1 VIKLTKLGRKG
12 FMLAEVVVVSAV
24 ISTVLVTMYIAIN
37 RVSSAYET
45 RNSYYDIDALFF
57 AEEINDLIKDKKIQT
72 DSNPKLLLGDL
83 FTAYQSL
90 DYKEANGYYITPS
103 TLNNTIE
110 GKQTLKDFM
119 SYLKTKLS
127 NDNNYTYIIVSELCT
142 PDDDCR
148 YYALKVKAGD
158 NNG

>member
-1 VIKLTKLGRKG
+1 
-12 FMLAEVVVVSAV
+12 MLAEVVVVSAV

-57 AEEINDLIKDKKIQT
+57 AEEINDLIKDKKLQT

-83 FTAYQSL
+83 STAYQNL
-90 DYKEANGYYITPS
+90 GYKANGYYITQS

-119 SYLKTKLS
+119 SYLKTKLG

-148 YYALKVKAGD
+148 YYALKVDEKVDEKVDD

>member
-1 VIKLTKLGRKG
+1 
-12 FMLAEVVVVSAV
+12 MLAEVVVVSAV

-57 AEEINDLIKDKKIQT
+57 AEEINDLIKDKKLQT

-83 FTAYQSL
+83 STAYQSL
-90 DYKEANGYYITPS
+90 GYKKANGYYITPS

-119 SYLKTKLS
+119 SYFKSKLS
-127 NDNNYTYIIVSELCT
+127 DENNYKYIIISELCT

>member
-1 VIKLTKLGRKG
+1 
-12 FMLAEVVVVSAV
+12 MLAEVVVVSAV

-57 AEEINDLIKDKKIQT
+57 AEEINDLIKDKELQA
-72 DSNPKLLLGDL
+72 DSNPKLSLGDL

-90 DYKEANGYYITPS
+90 GYKEANGYYITPS

-127 NDNNYTYIIVSELCT
+127 NDNNYKYIIVSELCT

-148 YYALKVKAGD
+148 YYALKVKVGD

>member
-1 VIKLTKLGRKG
+1 
-12 FMLAEVVVVSAV
+12 MLAEVVVVSAV

-57 AEEINDLIKDKKIQT
+57 AEEINDLIKDKELQK
-72 DSNPKLLLGDL
+72 DSNSKLSLGDL
-83 FTAYQSL
+83 STAYQNQ
-90 DYKEANGYYITPS
+90 DYLNYKKANGYYITPS

-142 PDDDCR
+142 HDDDCR
-148 YYALKVKAGD
+148 YYALKVKVGD

>member
-1 VIKLTKLGRKG
+1 
-12 FMLAEVVVVSAV
+12 MLAEVVVVSAV

-57 AEEINDLIKDKKIQT
+57 AEEINDLIKDKEP
-72 DSNPKLLLGDL
+72 PKDFKLSLGDL
-83 FTAYQSL
+83 SNAYIKSL
-90 DYKEANGYYITPS
+90 GYNEANGYYITPS

-127 NDNNYTYIIVSELCT
+127 NDNNYNYIIISELCT
-142 PDDDCR
+142 TDDDCR
-148 YYALKVKAGD
+148 YYALKVGD
-158 NNG
+158 NSV

>member
-1 VIKLTKLGRKG
+1 
-12 FMLAEVVVVSAV
+12 MLAEVVVVSAV

-57 AEEINDLIKDKKIQT
+57 AEEINDLIKDKELQI
-72 DSNPKLLLGDL
+72 DSNPKLSLGDL
-83 FTAYQSL
+83 STAYQNQ
-90 DYKEANGYYITPS
+90 DYLNYKKANGYYITPS

-119 SYLKTKLS
+119 SYLKSKLS

-148 YYALKVKAGD
+148 YYALKVKVGD

>member
-1 VIKLTKLGRKG
+1 
-12 FMLAEVVVVSAV
+12 MLAEVVVVSAV

-57 AEEINDLIKDKKIQT
+57 AEEINELIKVKEPQT
-72 DSNPKLLLGDL
+72 DSNSKLLSLGDL

-119 SYLKTKLS
+119 SYFKTKLS
-127 NDNNYTYIIVSELCT
+127 NDNNYKYIIVSELCIT
-142 PDDDCR
+142 DDDCR
-148 YYALKVKAGD
+148 YYALKVGD

>member
-1 VIKLTKLGRKG
+1 
-12 FMLAEVVVVSAV
+12 MLAEVVVVSAV

-57 AEEINDLIKDKKIQT
+57 AEEINDLIKDKEPPAKQEL
-72 DSNPKLLLGDL
+72 SLGGL
-83 FTAYQSL
+83 STAYQSL
-90 DYKEANGYYITPS
+90 GYKEANGYYITPS

-110 GKQTLKDFM
+110 DKQTLKDFM
-119 SYLKTKLS
+119 SYLKSKLS
-127 NDNNYTYIIVSELCT
+127 NDNNYKYIIVSELCT

-148 YYALKVKAGD
+148 YYALKVKVGD

>member
-1 VIKLTKLGRKG
+1 
-12 FMLAEVVVVSAV
+12 MLAEVVVVSAV

-57 AEEINDLIKDKKIQT
+57 AEEINDLIKDKELQT
-72 DSNPKLLLGDL
+72 DSNPKLSLGDL

-90 DYKEANGYYITPS
+90 GYKEANGYYITPS

-110 GKQTLKDFM
+110 DKQTLKDFM
-119 SYLKTKLS
+119 SYLKSKLS
-127 NDNNYTYIIVSELCT
+127 NDNNYKYIIVSELCT

-148 YYALKVKAGD
+148 YYALKVKVGD

>member
-1 VIKLTKLGRKG
+1 
-12 FMLAEVVVVSAV
+12 MLAEVVVVSAV

-57 AEEINDLIKDKKIQT
+57 AEEINDLIKDKELQT
-72 DSNPKLLLGDL
+72 DSNSKLSLSLGDL
-83 FTAYQSL
+83 STAYQSL
-90 DYKEANGYYITPS
+90 GYKANGYYITPS

-110 GKQTLKDFM
+110 GKKTLKDFM

-142 PDDDCR
+142 HDDDCR
-148 YYALKVKAGD
+148 YYALKIKAGD

>member
-1 VIKLTKLGRKG
+1 
-12 FMLAEVVVVSAV
+12 MLAEVVVVSAV

-57 AEEINDLIKDKKIQT
+57 AEEINDLIKDKELQT
-72 DSNPKLLLGDL
+72 DSNLKLSLGDL
-83 FTAYQSL
+83 SNAYIKSL
-90 DYKEANGYYITPS
+90 GYNEANGYYITPS

-127 NDNNYTYIIVSELCT
+127 NDNNYNYIIISELCT
-142 PDDDCR
+142 TDDDCR
-148 YYALKVKAGD
+148 YYALKVGD
-158 NNG
+158 NSV

>member
-1 VIKLTKLGRKG
+1 
-12 FMLAEVVVVSAV
+12 MLAEVVVVSAV

-57 AEEINDLIKDKKIQT
+57 AEEINDLIKDKELQA
-72 DSNPKLLLGDL
+72 DSNSKLSLGEL
-83 FTAYQSL
+83 YTAYQSL
-90 DYKEANGYYITPS
+90 GYKANGYYITPS

-110 GKQTLKDFM
+110 GKQKDFM

-142 PDDDCR
+142 HDDDCR
-148 YYALKVKAGD
+148 YYALKVKVGD

>member
-1 VIKLTKLGRKG
+1 
-12 FMLAEVVVVSAV
+12 MLAEVVVVSAV

-57 AEEINDLIKDKKIQT
+57 AEEINDLIKDKEP
-72 DSNPKLLLGDL
+72 PKDFKLSLGDL

-90 DYKEANGYYITPS
+90 GYKANGYYITPS

-148 YYALKVKAGD
+148 YYALKVKVGD

>member
-1 VIKLTKLGRKG
+1 
-12 FMLAEVVVVSAV
+12 MLAEVVVVSAV

-57 AEEINDLIKDKKIQT
+57 AEEINELIKDKEPQT
-72 DSNPKLLLGDL
+72 DSNSKLLSLGDL

-119 SYLKTKLS
+119 SYFKTKLS
-127 NDNNYTYIIVSELCT
+127 NDNNYKYIIVSELCIT
-142 PDDDCR
+142 DDDCR
-148 YYALKVKAGD
+148 YYALKVGD

>member
-1 VIKLTKLGRKG
+1 
-12 FMLAEVVVVSAV
+12 MLAEVVVVSAV

-57 AEEINDLIKDKKIQT
+57 AEEINDLIKDKELQT
-72 DSNPKLLLGDL
+72 DSNPKLSLGGL
-83 FTAYQSL
+83 STAYQSL
-90 DYKEANGYYITPS
+90 GYKANGYYITPS
-103 TLNNTIE
+103 TLNNNIE
-110 GKQTLKDFM
+110 GKQTLKDFI
-119 SYLKTKLS
+119 SYLKSKLS

-148 YYALKVKAGD
+148 YYALKVKVGD

>member
-1 VIKLTKLGRKG
+1 
-12 FMLAEVVVVSAV
+12 MLAEVVVVSAV

-57 AEEINDLIKDKKIQT
+57 AEEINDLIKDKGPQT
-72 DSNPKLLLGDL
+72 DSNPKLSLGDL
-83 FTAYQSL
+83 STAYRNKDYL
-90 DYKEANGYYITPS
+90 NYKEANGYYITQS

>member
-1 VIKLTKLGRKG
+1 
-12 FMLAEVVVVSAV
+12 MLAEVVVVSAV

-57 AEEINDLIKDKKIQT
+57 AEEINDLIKDKGPQT
-72 DSNPKLLLGDL
+72 DSNSKLSLRDL
-83 FTAYQSL
+83 YTAYQSL
-90 DYKEANGYYITPS
+90 GYKANGYYITPS

-127 NDNNYTYIIVSELCT
+127 NDNNYKYIIVSELCT
-142 PDDDCR
+142 TDDDCR
-148 YYALKVKAGD
+148 YYAFKVKVGD

>member
-1 VIKLTKLGRKG
+1 
-12 FMLAEVVVVSAV
+12 MLAEVVVVSAV

-57 AEEINDLIKDKKIQT
+57 AEEINDLIKDKGPQT
-72 DSNPKLLLGDL
+72 DSNSKLLLGDL
-83 FTAYQSL
+83 STAYQSL
-90 DYKEANGYYITPS
+90 GYKANGYYITPS

-110 GKQTLKDFM
+110 GKQTPKDFM
-119 SYLKTKLS
+119 SYFKTKLS
-127 NDNNYTYIIVSELCT
+127 NDNNYKYIIVSELCIT
-142 PDDDCR
+142 DDDCR
-148 YYALKVKAGD
+148 YYALKVGD

>member
-1 VIKLTKLGRKG
+1 
-12 FMLAEVVVVSAV
+12 MLAEVVVVSAV

-57 AEEINDLIKDKKIQT
+57 AEEINDLIKDKPPT
-72 DSNPKLLLGDL
+72 DPNPKLSLGNL
-83 FTAYQSL
+83 STAYQSL
-90 DYKEANGYYITPS
+90 GYKANGYYITQS

-119 SYLKTKLS
+119 SYLKTKLG

>member
-1 VIKLTKLGRKG
+1 
-12 FMLAEVVVVSAV
+12 MLAEVVVVSAV

-57 AEEINDLIKDKKIQT
+57 AEEINDLIKNEEQPPT
-72 DSNPKLLLGDL
+72 NHELSLGDL
-83 FTAYQSL
+83 PTAYQSL
-90 DYKEANGYYITPS
+90 GYKANGYYITPS

-119 SYLKTKLS
+119 SYLKSKLN
-127 NDNNYTYIIVSELCT
+127 NDKNYTYIIVSELCT

>member
-1 VIKLTKLGRKG
+1 
-12 FMLAEVVVVSAV
+12 MLAEVVVVSAV

-57 AEEINDLIKDKKIQT
+57 AEEINDLIKDKEP
-72 DSNPKLLLGDL
+72 PKDFKLSLGDL

-90 DYKEANGYYITPS
+90 GYKANGYYITPS

-119 SYLKTKLS
+119 SYLKTKLG

-148 YYALKVKAGD
+148 YYALKVDEKVDEKVDD

>member
-1 VIKLTKLGRKG
+1 
-12 FMLAEVVVVSAV
+12 MLAEVVVVSAV

-45 RNSYYDIDALFF
+45 RNNYYDIDALFF
-57 AEEINDLIKDKKIQT
+57 AEEINDLIKDKGSPT
-72 DSNPKLLLGDL
+72 DSNPKLSLGDL
-83 FTAYQSL
+83 SNAYIKSL
-90 DYKEANGYYITPS
+90 GYNEANGYYITPS

-127 NDNNYTYIIVSELCT
+127 NDNNYKYIIVSELCT

-148 YYALKVKAGD
+148 YYALKVKVGD
-158 NNG
+158 NSV

>member
-1 VIKLTKLGRKG
+1 
-12 FMLAEVVVVSAV
+12 MLAEVVVVSAV

-57 AEEINDLIKDKKIQT
+57 AEEINDLIKDKGLQT
-72 DSNPKLLLGDL
+72 DSNHKLLLGDL
-83 FTAYQSL
+83 STAYQNQ
-90 DYKEANGYYITPS
+90 DYLNYKKANGYYITPS

-148 YYALKVKAGD
+148 YYALKVDEKVDEKVDD

>member
-1 VIKLTKLGRKG
+1 
-12 FMLAEVVVVSAV
+12 MLAEVVVVSAV

-57 AEEINDLIKDKKIQT
+57 AEEINDLIKDKGPQT
-72 DSNPKLLLGDL
+72 DSNSKLLLGDL
-83 FTAYQSL
+83 STAYQSL
-90 DYKEANGYYITPS
+90 GYKANGYYITPS

-127 NDNNYTYIIVSELCT
+127 NDNNYKYIIVSELCT

-148 YYALKVKAGD
+148 YYALKVKVGD

>member
-1 VIKLTKLGRKG
+1 MIKLTKLGRKG

-57 AEEINDLIKDKKIQT
+57 AEEINDLIKDKGPQT
-72 DSNPKLLLGDL
+72 DSNSKLLLGDL
-83 FTAYQSL
+83 
-90 DYKEANGYYITPS
+90 
-103 TLNNTIE
+103 
-110 GKQTLKDFM
+110 
-119 SYLKTKLS
+119 SYFKSKLS

>member
-1 VIKLTKLGRKG
+1 
-12 FMLAEVVVVSAV
+12 MLAEVVVVSAV

-57 AEEINDLIKDKKIQT
+57 AEEINDLIKDKAPPR
-72 DSNPKLLLGDL
+72 NPKLELGDL
-83 FTAYQSL
+83 STAYQSL
-90 DYKEANGYYITPS
+90 GYKANGYYITPS

-148 YYALKVKAGD
+148 YYALKVKVGD

>member
-1 VIKLTKLGRKG
+1 
-12 FMLAEVVVVSAV
+12 MLAEVVVVSAV

-57 AEEINDLIKDKKIQT
+57 AEEINDLIKDKEPPK
-72 DSNPKLLLGDL
+72 DFKLLLGDL

-90 DYKEANGYYITPS
+90 GYKANGYYITPS

-110 GKQTLKDFM
+110 GKQTLKDFI
-119 SYLKTKLS
+119 SYLKSKLS
-127 NDNNYTYIIVSELCT
+127 NDNNYKYIIVSELCT

-148 YYALKVKAGD
+148 YYALKVKVGD
-158 NNG
+158 NND

>member
-1 VIKLTKLGRKG
+1 
-12 FMLAEVVVVSAV
+12 MLAEVVVVSAV

-57 AEEINDLIKDKKIQT
+57 AEEINDLIKDKGLQT
-72 DSNPKLLLGDL
+72 DSNHKLLLGDL
-83 FTAYQSL
+83 STAYQSL
-90 DYKEANGYYITPS
+90 GYKANGYYITPS

-119 SYLKTKLS
+119 SYFKSKLS
-127 NDNNYTYIIVSELCT
+127 DENNYKYIIISELCT

-148 YYALKVKAGD
+148 YYALKVKVGD

>member
-1 VIKLTKLGRKG
+1 
-12 FMLAEVVVVSAV
+12 MLAEVVVVSAV

-57 AEEINDLIKDKKIQT
+57 AEEINDLIKDKEPPT
-72 DSNPKLLLGDL
+72 DSKLSLGGL
-83 FTAYQSL
+83 STAYQSL
-90 DYKEANGYYITPS
+90 GYKANGYYITPS

-142 PDDDCR
+142 HDDDCR

>member
-1 VIKLTKLGRKG
+1 
-12 FMLAEVVVVSAV
+12 MLAEVVVVSAV

-57 AEEINDLIKDKKIQT
+57 AEEINDLIKDKEPPT
-72 DSNPKLLLGDL
+72 DSKLSLGDL
-83 FTAYQSL
+83 STAYQSL
-90 DYKEANGYYITPS
+90 GYKEANGYYITPS

-148 YYALKVKAGD
+148 YYALKVKVGD

>member
-1 VIKLTKLGRKG
+1 
-12 FMLAEVVVVSAV
+12 MLAEVVVVSAV

-57 AEEINDLIKDKKIQT
+57 AEEINDLIKDKKLQT
-72 DSNPKLLLGDL
+72 DSTPKLSLGDL

-90 DYKEANGYYITPS
+90 GYKEANGYYITPS

-119 SYLKTKLS
+119 SYFKTKLS
-127 NDNNYTYIIVSELCT
+127 NDNNYKYIIVSELCIT
-142 PDDDCR
+142 DDDCR
-148 YYALKVKAGD
+148 YYALKVGD